1 MKTKINIVNQI
12 SQLINNTQN
21 QKVMKTKKYSNSMK
35 IVFAAGLMFLFSGLV
50 FAQTIEERK
59 GGTSTYSVAAGLA
72 TDEYTWTIEAAV
84 APTVVPVP
92 GSGSGTP
99 GDPYIIDWTAD
110 LTSIQVT
117 WAPDA
122 SPDIASTTGVV
133 TVQKRTTVGAICPS
147 PLQTLDIAFWSQPS
161 AAIDAVTSPDLIV
174 CSTDA
179 IGGSVTIDLTGAPD
193 AVADGFDLV
202 YDVEVSDPLLT
213 VSGLNGVTGTDL
225 VVNSNASNVTIPL
238 PDALVNTD
246 VVPLTYTITLK
257 TIQDDFNEAPVVVVA
272 QVFTI
277 TVNPTPVTG
286 PIGSTGTLTRR

>member
-1 MKTKINIVNQI
+1 MKTVFKIENQI
-12 SQLINNTQN
+12 SQIVNYTQN

-35 IVFAAGLMFLFSGLV
+35 ALVAIGIMFMISNTAFS
-50 FAQTIEERK
+50 QTIEERK

-72 TDEYTWTIEAAV
+72 SDDYTWTIEAAV
-84 APTVVPVP
+84 APVVVPAP
-92 GSGSGTP
+92 TSGTGVV

-110 LTSIQVT
+110 LTSIDVT
-117 WAPDA
+117 WAADGA
-122 SPDIASTTGVV
+122 PDIASTAGVV

-161 AAIDAVTSPDLIV
+161 ATIDVITSPDLIV

-179 IGGSVTIDLTGAPD
+179 IGGTVTIDLTGAPD
-193 AVADGFDLV
+193 AVADGFDVV
-202 YDVEVSDPLLT
+202 YDVEVSDPLL
-213 VSGLNGVTGTDL
+213 VVTGPNGGTGL
-225 VVNSNASNVTIPL
+225 GQTATSNGPTVTIPL

-246 VVPLTYTITLK
+246 VVPQTYTITLN
-257 TIQDDFNEAPVVVVA
+257 TVEDDFDDGPHNVVA